1 MKSYELKPTQ
11 ENLLSTLLKDTIGR
25 NLDVYSFAEILNLNR
40 IDLENIKVINR
51 FLHMHHRQISQAR
64 SLCLSLLNI

>member
-25 NLDVYSFAEILNLNR
+25 NLDVYSFAEILDKISESCSIA
-40 IDLENIKVINR
+40 IDGSWGTGETN
-51 FLHMHHRQISQAR
+51 
-64 SLCLSLLNI
+64 